1 MAYKKNLGA
10 MSSLFG
16 ENPNEGNI
24 ASENPMKLPPEEK
37 SSMVTPST
45 IANMFDE
52 AYSGVIEGHNKAQD
66 RLTGSKKP
74 VVEVPKVV
82 VETKSAVEVEKNEP
96 MAQDTKD
103 AIIKNLI
110 GSGMSIKSVFDDCII
125 AEIDGKEI
133 VISE

>member
-10 MSSLFG
+10 MSSPFG

-37 SSMVTPST
+37 SSMVTSPSS
-45 IANMFDE
+45 IANMIDE
-52 AYSGVIEGHNKAQD
+52 AYGGVLDGHNKAQD
-66 RLTGSKKP
+66 KLQKTKKP
-74 VVEVPKVV
+74 VVEEVKKVI
-82 VETKSAVEVEKNEP
+82 SEKKEP

-103 AIIKNLI
+103 EIIKNLI
-110 GSGMSIKSVFDDCII
+110 GSGMSIKSVFDDCIV
-125 AEIDGKEI
+125 AEINGKEI